1 MSDQDDE
8 GPQMVIVCAGP
19 PRCSL
24 SGDQAYE
31 AQKAGCV
38 WCRRIACHAD
48 GTETE
53 TGPGNA

>member
-1 MSDQDDE
+1 MIEDDDDW
-8 GPQMVIVCAGP
+8 PQMIIVCAGP

-24 SGDQAYE
+24 NGDAAYE
-31 AQKAGCV
+31 AQIAGCV

-53 TGPGNA
+53 TGPGSA